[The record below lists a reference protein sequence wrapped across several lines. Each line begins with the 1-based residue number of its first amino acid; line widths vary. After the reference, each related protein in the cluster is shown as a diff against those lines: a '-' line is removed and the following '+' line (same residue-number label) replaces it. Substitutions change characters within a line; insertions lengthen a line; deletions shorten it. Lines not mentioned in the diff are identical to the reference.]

1 MTVRQM
7 IEERE
12 KEWLSPLACL
22 SANTKGREKPYTPCD
37 LRTEFQRDRDR
48 IVYSKAFRRLK
59 HKTQVFIA
67 PLGDHY
73 RTRLTHTLEVAEI
86 ARTIAR
92 ALRLNEDLT
101 EAIALGHDLGHT
113 PFGHAGERALAELSP
128 GGFRHNEQSLRIV
141 KDLEGGSGINLTYE
155 VMEGI
160 LNHVG
165 ENMPSTL
172 EGKVVRISDKI
183 AFINHDI
190 DDAERANILTE
201 DMLPKASTDILGH
214 SHGKRIDTIVRD
226 VIANSKDDIM
236 LGDEVGGAV
245 RELEDFMFANVY
257 IKSEAKKEETKVHGI
272 VKALYEY
279 FIERPEL
286 LSDEPGYGVVPP
298 HVTVCDYISGMTD
311 IFCIYKFNELFVPE
325 SWHKR

>member
-1 MTVRQM
+1 M
-7 IEERE
+7 
-12 KEWLSPLACL
+12 
-22 SANTKGREKPYTPCD
+22 
-37 LRTEFQRDRDR
+37 
-48 IVYSKAFRRLK
+48 
-59 HKTQVFIA
+59 
-67 PLGDHY
+67 
-73 RTRLTHTLEVAEI
+73 
-86 ARTIAR
+86 
-92 ALRLNEDLT
+92 
-101 EAIALGHDLGHT
+101 
-113 PFGHAGERALAELSP
+113 
-128 GGFRHNEQSLRIV
+128 

-201 DMLPKASTDILGH
+201 DMLPKVSTDILGH

-226 VIANSKDDIM
+226 VIAHSEDDIM

-279 FIERPEL
+279 FIERA
-286 LSDEPGYGVVPP
+286 GA
-298 HVTVCDYISGMTD
+298 
-311 IFCIYKFNELFVPE
+311 FV
-325 SWHKR
+325 

>member
-1 MTVRQM
+1 M

-12 KEWLSPLACL
+12 KAYLSPNACL
-22 SANTKGREKPYTPCD
+22 SSNTKGREKPYAPCD

-73 RTRLTHTLEVAEI
+73 RTRLTHTLEVSQI

-101 EAIALGHDLGHT
+101 EAIAMGHDLGHT

-128 GGFRHNEQSLRIV
+128 DGFRHNEQSLRIV
-141 KDLEGGSGINLTYE
+141 KYLEGGSGINLTYE
-155 VMEGI
+155 VMDGI

-165 ENMPSTL
+165 ENMPGTL
-172 EGKVVRISDKI
+172 EGKVVRMSDKI

-201 DMLPKASTDILGH
+201 EMLPKASADVLGH

-226 VIANSKDDIM
+226 LIAHSGDDIL

-245 RELEDFMFANVY
+245 RELEDFMYANVY
-257 IKSEAKKEETKVHGI
+257 IKSEAKKEETKVYGI

-279 FIERPEL
+279 FIDRPQL
-286 LSDEPGYGVVPP
+286 LADEPGYGQVSP